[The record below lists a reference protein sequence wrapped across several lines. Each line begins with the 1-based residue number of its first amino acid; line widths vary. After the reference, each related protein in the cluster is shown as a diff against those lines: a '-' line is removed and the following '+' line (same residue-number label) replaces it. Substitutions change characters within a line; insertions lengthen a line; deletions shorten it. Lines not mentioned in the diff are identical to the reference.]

1 MELPTYGEV
10 LKTTDGILY
19 PVWRDLVIIYA
30 CRQLLK
36 TEELT
41 IKEQFHTWRPMDV

>member
-10 LKTTDGILY
+10 VKTTDEILY
-19 PVWRDLVIIYA
+19 PAWRDLVIIYA
-30 CRQLLK
+30 CKQLLK

-41 IKEQFHTWRPMDV
+41 LKEQLHTWRPFDV

>member
-10 LKTTDGILY
+10 LKTTDEILY
-19 PVWRDLVIIYA
+19 PAWRNLVIIYA
-30 CRQLLK
+30 CKQLLK

-41 IKEQFHTWRPMDV
+41 LKEQFHTWRPMDV